1 MTTRLRTGQSAVARK
16 NRLLA
21 AAASEGRADAAADL
35 AASAALRRSPSY
47 DGLHALTTSDSFH
60 RALNPPQQA
69 GQQSPRPSPRRPPQP
84 RSSPR
89 PGRGGDCGGYDTPA
103 RGRHRAALVR
113 VRAASRRLFRT
124 RLYGVFLVG
133 SLVFVAVVRRLH
145 SVASRGSVPATMSGG
160 PDGRRRRVVHLDVGR
175 DGTQQCRR
183 RRFDGSSGCP
193 GWSSRL
199 LSMFSFHRSVLDPM
213 LHEDGWTPRPFREMP
228 TERYGWSSSGAE
240 ADGEEERCV
249 PMASWQTT
257 AYPNCNSVH
266 EIDLVRSS
274 SMGSLTF
281 PSDGMTARHELS
293 RRHVSHTPGEFTR
306 RLADLTAR
314 FPDPK
319 ARRLDKDVARG
330 VDKEAS
336 LEFLGQGWFRSA
348 WEVHAEYIP
357 DYDWEEDAW
366 GYEETVV
373 LKTLRIEREFLDE
386 YYELHRRDA
395 LAMERLTF
403 SPYVLDI
410 YGYCGQSAVN
420 ELANFGIEG
429 MGSLEKV
436 ARSFRVIG
444 DVEPVN
450 KIKLQLASM
459 VAAGVSHMHS
469 VDYPEFPPSRE
480 EEKDEEGEDEMDDGY
495 SESEDYVPSMGL
507 PVNLVN
513 GRILSNSTL
522 VHYDLNPR
530 NIAIVAKG
538 RPKLNDF
545 NVAEFLKWDR
555 VANRTCGFKGRFRE
569 PWWRSPE
576 EMRLHLPEYA
586 EGGGLESS
594 APLDEKVDVFSLGNI
609 LFTILTTHSPYKMAK
624 DDAPRVRANV
634 AAGVLPK
641 LPSDFN
647 ETTSDPALRAI
658 MAAMYK
664 CLRTNPGDR
673 PTAGE
678 VAAELSE
685 AVEGLPEMY
694 GDKEIW
700 RERLED
706 MQRQE
711 AKKEKKKAK
720 KAEKDKKGVKR

>member
-21 AAASEGRADAAADL
+21 AAAEGSAAASL
-35 AASAALRRSPSY
+35 ALHRSPSY
-47 DGLHALTTSDSFH
+47 DGQHAL
-60 RALNPPQQA
+60 ALNPPQQA
-69 GQQSPRPSPRRPPQP
+69 RQQSPRTSPRRPPQP
-84 RSSPR
+84 GACTR
-89 PGRGGDCGGYDTPA
+89 PGRCDDCGGYDSPA
-103 RGRHRAALVR
+103 RGRHLAGVARLRAT
-113 VRAASRRLFRT
+113 SRRFFRT

-133 SLVFVAVVRRLH
+133 SLVFIAVVQRLNS
-145 SVASRGSVPATMSGG
+145 SVAFRGSVP
-160 PDGRRRRVVHLDVGR
+160 GRRRRVVHFDVGSDR
-175 DGTQQCRR
+175 TQKCRK
-183 RRFDGSSGCP
+183 RRFDGTSGCP
-193 GWSSRL
+193 GWFSSF

-213 LHEDGWTPRPFREMP
+213 LHEDGWTPRPVREAP
-228 TERYGWSSSGAE
+228 TERDDGSSSA
-240 ADGEEERCV
+240 ADVDEEKERCA

-281 PSDGMTARHELS
+281 PSDGMTARHKLS
-293 RRHVSHTPGEFTR
+293 RRHVSRIPGEFAR

-319 ARRLDKDVARG
+319 ARRQDKDVARG
-330 VDKEAS
+330 VDKEVS
-336 LEFLGQGWFRSA
+336 LEFLGQGWFRAA

-386 YYELHRRDA
+386 YFELHRRDA
-395 LAMERLTF
+395 MAMERLTF

-410 YGYCGQSAVN
+410 YGYCGQSAIN

-436 ARSFRVIG
+436 ARSFRTIG

-469 VDYPEFPPSRE
+469 VDYPDFPPKREKGRE
-480 EEKDEEGEDEMDDGY
+480 EETDEDDDGKNENDDGY
-495 SESEDYVPSMGL
+495 SESEDYLPSMGR

-545 NVAEFLKWDR
+545 NVAEFLKWDHA
-555 VANRTCGFKGRFRE
+555 ANRTCGFKGRFKE

-586 EGGGLESS
+586 EYGGVKSS
-594 APLDEKVDVFSLGNI
+594 APLDEKVDVFALGNI
-609 LFTILTTHSPYKMAK
+609 LFTILTTHSPYKMTK
-624 DDAPRVRANV
+624 DDAPRIRADV

-647 ETTSDPALRAI
+647 ETTSDPALRSI
-658 MAAMYK
+658 MKAMYK
-664 CLRTNPGDR
+664 CLRRIPQDR

-678 VAAELSE
+678 IAAELSE
-685 AVEGLPEMY
+685 AVENLPEMY

-700 RERLED
+700 RERLEE
-706 MQRQE
+706 MERQE
-711 AKKEKKKAK
+711 AKKEKKKRAK
-720 KAEKDKKGVKR
+720 KANKDKNQPNDNKNP